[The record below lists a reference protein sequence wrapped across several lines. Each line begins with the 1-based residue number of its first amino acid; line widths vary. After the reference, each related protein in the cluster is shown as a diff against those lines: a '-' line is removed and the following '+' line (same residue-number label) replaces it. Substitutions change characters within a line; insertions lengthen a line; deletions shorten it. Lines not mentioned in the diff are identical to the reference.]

1 MIYAHA
7 MGPLFAVFASVSNV
21 RVSVPSTH
29 MYPARSLSLDAE
41 ISARRTRTR
50 RALFDV
56 VGKKSAILQ
65 QNHMKLETACE

>member
-1 MIYAHA
+1 MIYAHP

-29 MYPARSLSLDAE
+29 MYSTLLSLDAE
-41 ISARRTRTR
+41 ISAHRTRTR